1 MNDLIEALQIF
12 AKYANNEF
20 PTSCEHD
27 VLYVLVDPSLVS
39 VEDTSK
45 LESLGFS
52 ADTAEECFH
61 SFRYGSA

>member
-12 AKYANNEF
+12 AKYTNDKY
-20 PTSCEHD
+20 PTACEHD

-45 LESLGFS
+45 LETLGFS